1 MVPWWDILERLAARL
16 HARGLVDSQE
26 LDVWPSDDV
35 LAEAVGVPVKFAYSM
50 WNSR

>member
-16 HARGLVDSQE
+16 YARGLVDSLD
-26 LDVWPSDDV
+26 LDVWPSDEV